1 MTIKFPASTKIY
13 SIHISTSQVS
23 NSLVCLFHCVDL
35 VQEKLKRTGLS
46 WQWEAG
52 ENEKKCVVCFV
63 WRAWL
68 ENL

>member
-1 MTIKFPASTKIY
+1 MR
-13 SIHISTSQVS
+13 VS
-23 NSLVCLFHCVDL
+23 NSLVCLFHCVDS